1 MEKNVQI
8 GTNTYV
14 DKSVEFIGKVTI
26 GENCYIGKNNVISNS
41 TIGNNNKIESSYIY
55 DSLIGDNNSI
65 GPFSHIRDNSVIEN
79 HCRIGNF
86 VEIKK
91 SILHT
96 RVKCAHLSYL
106 GDAEIGE
113 NTNIGCGVIT
123 ANYNGKTKSKTVIQS
138 NSFIGSNCVLIAPI
152 NIGKNVFIAASSTV
166 TESIPDDSFVI
177 SRPTLE
183 IKKRILK

>member
-1 MEKNVQI
+1 MEKNIQI
-8 GTNTYV
+8 GANTFV
-14 DKSVEFIGKVTI
+14 DKSVELIGKVII
-26 GENCYIGKNNVISNS
+26 GDNCHIGKNNVISNS
-41 TIGNNNKIESSYIY
+41 TIGSNNTIESSYIY
-55 DSLIGDNNSI
+55 DSIIGDNNSI
-65 GPFSHIRDNSVIEN
+65 GPFSHIRNNSVIEN

-91 SILHT
+91 SILHN

-123 ANYNGKTKSKTVIQS
+123 ANYNGKTKEKTAIGK
-138 NSFIGSNCVLIAPI
+138 NCFIGCNSVLIAPI
-152 NIGKNVFIAASSTV
+152 TIGKNCFIAANSTV
-166 TESIPDDSFVI
+166 TKSISDDSFVI